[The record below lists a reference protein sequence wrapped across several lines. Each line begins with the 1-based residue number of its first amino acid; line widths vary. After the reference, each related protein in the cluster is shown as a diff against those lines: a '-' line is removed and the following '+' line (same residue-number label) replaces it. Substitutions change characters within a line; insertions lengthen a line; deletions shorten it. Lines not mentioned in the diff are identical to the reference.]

1 MHQVI
6 CASKIKWR
14 RKKILERNNKDN
26 ALQICWG
33 LHFKQNSKQKIS
45 TRVYQM
51 KIKGL

>member
-14 RKKILERNNKDN
+14 RKKILER
-26 ALQICWG
+26 